1 MLKFFPMG
9 GGGGVGSD
17 SSDSGDASDESDDS
31 TTQESNADSDGSEEA
46 GPIFGGGGEGA
57 APAGAEIFDPFDDY
71 WKTKAKHKAAPDPM
85 EAVAGAAAQ
94 VKHAHDL
101 ANGDA
106 EALAAALS
114 PSKALHKVLEG

>member
-1 MLKFFPMG
+1 
-9 GGGGVGSD
+9 
-17 SSDSGDASDESDDS
+17 
-31 TTQESNADSDGSEEA
+31 
-46 GPIFGGGGEGA
+46 
-57 APAGAEIFDPFDDY
+57 
-71 WKTKAKHKAAPDPM
+71 M

-106 EALAAALS
+106 EAPAATLS

>member
-1 MLKFFPMG
+1 MTSAI
-9 GGGGVGSD
+9 VGMQVTR
-17 SSDSGDASDESDDS
+17 A
-31 TTQESNADSDGSEEA
+31 TTRPPRYRTQIQTGPRRQA
-46 GPIFGGGGEGA
+46 PIFGVGCEDA
-57 APAGAEIFDPFDDY
+57 APAGAEIFGPFDDY

-85 EAVAGAAAQ
+85 EAVVGAAAQ

-106 EALAAALS
+106 ETLAVALS